1 MNILIILGVFIFGLI
16 IGSFLNVVIYR
27 LPRRKSIVYPPSE
40 CPSCNTKIKFYD
52 NIPVI
57 SYLILGGKCRTC
69 KTKIPIRY
77 PIIELLTG
85 ISAVLVYL
93 KWGLSIDFAFMFL
106 YIALMIALSVI
117 DLDFKI
123 IPDEI
128 NFVGAVSGFI
138 YAFFRQDLSVL
149 DALLGAIV
157 GSGLLFLVG
166 YLYLKFRKIE
176 GLGLGDVKLMIFI
189 GTYVGWF
196 GALFTIFI
204 GSLLGAVVGILYTS
218 IFKVGDKRSFQL
230 PFGPFLAFASIIYI
244 FFGEAIKSWY
254 LGGMQ

>member
-27 LPRRKSIVYPPSE
+27 LPRKKSIVYPPSE

-106 YIALMIALSVI
+106 YMALMIALSVI

-138 YAFFRQDLSVL
+138 YAFFRQDFSVL

-254 LGGMQ
+254 LGGM

>member
-69 KTKIPIRY
+69 KTKIPVRY

-106 YIALMIALSVI
+106 YMALMIALSVI

-149 DALLGAIV
+149 DALLGAVV

-189 GTYVGWF
+189 GMYVGWF